1 MDWIK
6 SPELQGVAAL
16 MAVLEFAFLI
26 WGNFRS
32 SGSGNQIVQTPAL
45 SGPGSPGPKSP
56 SANIP
61 LRVAGIVFLLACG
74 WLTYSLPWAVI
85 AFALN
90 FSPAATIFN
99 FIFLILG
106 SLPPLGALMTKSMS
120 VGGFLGG
127 GIPLGL
133 LALFWS
139 SANPAMQ
146 AVASPFAYFLVM
158 VVIGGLLGTI
168 TGPATIRLARILKLP
183 VPFQ

>member
-6 SPELQGVAAL
+6 SPELQGLAAL

-32 SGSGNQIVQTPAL
+32 SGNVNQIVQTPAEM
-45 SGPGSPGPKSP
+45 PGPAPASP
-56 SANIP
+56 NMP

-74 WLTYSLPWAVI
+74 WLTYSLPWAVL

-90 FSPAATIFN
+90 FSPAAIIFN

-139 SANPAMQ
+139 SANPEMQ
-146 AVASPFAYFLVM
+146 AVASPFAYFVVAL
-158 VVIGGLLGTI
+158 VIGGLVGTV
-168 TGPATIRLARILKLP
+168 TGPGTIRLARVLKLP